1 MVAFSDGNPVS
12 SPDHVA
18 ASFFQ
23 IQKCSTDPRIMTA
36 PTIVFDLDG
45 TLVDTA
51 PDLIATLNTIL
62 GREGLPPVAFAA
74 ARNMVGGGARHMIE
88 RGLAAA
94 PSLPSPTSGGPGWGP
109 ADVERLCGQFIEHY
123 AAHIADRSLP
133 FPGAEAALD
142 ALARGGCR
150 LAVCTN
156 KLEWLS
162 LRLLGALGLKDRF
175 AAICGADT
183 FGVQKPDAAIL
194 LGTIARAGGN
204 STAAIMVGDTIT
216 DIAVARAAG
225 TAVIAV
231 DFGYSETP
239 VAELAPD
246 RIVSSFTHLPAAV
259 FALLAARENEFPWK
273 VNR

>member
-1 MVAFSDGNPVS
+1 
-12 SPDHVA
+12 
-18 ASFFQ
+18 
-23 IQKCSTDPRIMTA
+23 MTA

-62 GREGLPPVAFAA
+62 RREGLPPVAFAA

-88 RGLAAA
+88 SGLRAEGVTPVAAE
-94 PSLPSPTSGGPGWGP
+94 
-109 ADVERLCGQFIEHY
+109 VERMVGQFIEHY
-123 AAHIADRSLP
+123 AAHIADRSRP
-133 FPGAEAALD
+133 FPGVEAALD
-142 ALARGGCR
+142 ELVRGGCR

-162 LRLLGALGLKDRF
+162 LRLLDALGLSDRF

-194 LGTIARAGGN
+194 HGTVARAGGH
-204 STAAIMVGDTIT
+204 SGSAIMVGDAIT

-225 TAVIAV
+225 IAVIAV

-239 VAELAPD
+239 VAALAPD
-246 RIVSSFTHLPAAV
+246 RIVSSFARLPAVV
-259 FALLAARENEFPWK
+259 FALLAARRDGISAK
-273 VNR
+273 S

>member
-1 MVAFSDGNPVS
+1 
-12 SPDHVA
+12 
-18 ASFFQ
+18 
-23 IQKCSTDPRIMTA
+23 MTA
-36 PTIVFDLDG
+36 PTIVFDLVG

-94 PSLPSPTSGGPGWGP
+94 PSPPSGGKSGRGP
-109 ADVERLCGQFIEHY
+109 AEVERMVGQFIDHY
-123 AAHIADRSLP
+123 AAHIAERSRP
-133 FPGAEAALD
+133 FPGVEAALD
-142 ALARGGCR
+142 ALAGGGCR

-194 LGTIARAGGN
+194 HGTIARAGGH
-204 STAAIMVGDTIT
+204 SAAAIMVGDAVT

-246 RIVSSFTHLPAAV
+246 RIVSSFEHLPAAV
-259 FALLAARENEFPWK
+259 FALLAARKGEFPPN

>member
-1 MVAFSDGNPVS
+1 MLYRSRMA
-12 SPDHVA
+12 
-18 ASFFQ
+18 
-23 IQKCSTDPRIMTA
+23 A

-62 GREGLPPVAFAA
+62 ASEGLRPLDFAA

-88 RGLAAA
+88 RGLKAEGLTAAA
-94 PSLPSPTSGGPGWGP
+94 
-109 ADVERLCGQFIEHY
+109 ADVERMCGRFIAHY
-123 AAHIADRSLP
+123 ADHIADHSRP
-133 FPGAEAALD
+133 FPGVEAALD
-142 ALARGGCR
+142 DLARGGCR

-162 LRLLGALGLKDRF
+162 RKLLDALGLTDRF

-194 LGTIARAGGN
+194 HGTIARAGGN
-204 STAAIMVGDTIT
+204 PEAAIMVGDAIT

-225 TAVIAV
+225 VAVVAV

-239 VAELAPD
+239 VAALGPD
-246 RIVSSFTHLPAAV
+246 RIVSGFDRLPQAV
-259 FALLAARENEFPWK
+259 FTLLAAQKTNFRRKLIGDLPYT
-273 VNR
+273 RHT

>member
-1 MVAFSDGNPVS
+1 MKMLYR
-12 SPDHVA
+12 SP
-18 ASFFQ
+18 
-23 IQKCSTDPRIMTA
+23 IMPA

-62 GREGLPPVAFAA
+62 AREGLPPIAFEA

-88 RGLAAA
+88 RGLAAEGR
-94 PSLPSPTSGGPGWGP
+94 TSVP
-109 ADVERLCGQFIEHY
+109 AEVERLCGQFIEHY
-123 AAHIADRSLP
+123 AAHIADHSRP
-133 FPGAEAALD
+133 FPGVEAALD
-142 ALARGGCR
+142 ELARAGCR

-162 LRLLGALGLKDRF
+162 LRLLGALGLADRF

-194 LGTIARAGGN
+194 RGTVARAGGR
-204 STAAIMVGDTIT
+204 TERAIMVGDAIT

-225 TAVIAV
+225 IAVIAV

-239 VAELAPD
+239 VAELGPD
-246 RIVSSFTHLPAAV
+246 RIVSSFDRLPAVV
-259 FALLAARENEFPWK
+259 FALLAAQQGEISARS
-273 VNR
+273 